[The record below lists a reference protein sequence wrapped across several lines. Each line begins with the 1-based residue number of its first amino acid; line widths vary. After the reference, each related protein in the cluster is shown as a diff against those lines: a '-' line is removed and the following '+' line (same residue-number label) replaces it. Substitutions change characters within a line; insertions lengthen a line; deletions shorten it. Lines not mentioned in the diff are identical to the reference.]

1 MASSSSSGP
10 SVPVVFTTQTPY
22 PLPTQKFMIP
32 ATWKRFQLSQL
43 INKALS
49 LSTPVPFDFL
59 VKKEVLASSLGEWC
73 AENGVAEE
81 ETLEIEYIE
90 SVLPP
95 QKMSDQ
101 PHEDWVSSVSCELQ
115 GYFLT
120 GSYDGVVRAFDYSQK
135 LDTACSIHS
144 APISS
149 ICMVPANADD
159 DSHLVASASHDL
171 TAQLTRITLGT
182 EKSRSESLATLHL
195 HTLPLASIASNA
207 TGSHLLTASWDGL
220 VGLWDTKIPTSDE
233 VPEET
238 VDHERKKRRK
248 LDASAKP
255 KRKAPRA
262 VLKSH
267 TLRVS
272 RALFNDTDSKT
283 AYSCG
288 FDSTVRTWDI
298 ENEIC
303 TQTITASEK
312 PFLDMIITSDGNTAL
327 VASTDRTVSLYDLR
341 AGVVSGT
348 GSLMHPA
355 TPSCVAKASS
365 SLHQIVSG
373 AYDGVVRLWDLRS
386 TKGALSSFKAWDGK
400 KKVLAVDWKR
410 GLVGVGGEG
419 GLEVWKAGED
429 GSKSG

>member
-1 MASSSSSGP
+1 M
-10 SVPVVFTTQTPY
+10 Q
-22 PLPTQKFMIP
+22 
-32 ATWKRFQLSQL
+32 
-43 INKALS
+43 
-49 LSTPVPFDFL
+49 
-59 VKKEVLASSLGEWC
+59 
-73 AENGVAEE
+73 E

-90 SVLPP
+90 SLLPP

-115 GYFLT
+115 GCVSVLLAPFSYIGRQDSPFHLDLKTCFPSFINVRGNFSDDFLNRYFIT

-149 ICMVPANADD
+149 ICVVPANVDD
-159 DSHLVASASHDL
+159 GSHLVASASHDL
-171 TAQLTRITLGT
+171 TAQLTRITLGA

-195 HTLPLASIASNA
+195 HMLPLASIASNA

-220 VGLWDTKIPTSDE
+220 VGLWDTKIPASDE

-238 VDHERKKRRK
+238 ADHERKKRRK

-272 RALFNDTDSKT
+272 RALFSDNDSKT

-303 TQTITASEK
+303 IQTI
-312 PFLDMIITSDGNTAL
+312 
-327 VASTDRTVSLYDLR
+327 VS
-341 AGVVSGT
+341 AP
-348 GSLMHPA
+348 SL
-355 TPSCVAKASS
+355 
-365 SLHQIVSG
+365 
-373 AYDGVVRLWDLRS
+373 
-386 TKGALSSFKAWDGK
+386 
-400 KKVLAVDWKR
+400 
-410 GLVGVGGEG
+410 
-419 GLEVWKAGED
+419 
-429 GSKSG
+429 

>member
-1 MASSSSSGP
+1 
-10 SVPVVFTTQTPY
+10 
-22 PLPTQKFMIP
+22 
-32 ATWKRFQLSQL
+32 
-43 INKALS
+43 
-49 LSTPVPFDFL
+49 
-59 VKKEVLASSLGEWC
+59 
-73 AENGVAEE
+73 
-81 ETLEIEYIE
+81 
-90 SVLPP
+90 
-95 QKMSDQ
+95 MSDQ

-115 GYFLT
+115 GCVSVLLAHFSSVGRQVSPHPPLSLSPEFFPSLITYHLEATFLMVFLNRYFLT

-149 ICMVPANADD
+149 ICVVPANAGG

-171 TAQLTRITLGT
+171 TAQLTRITLGA

-248 LDASAKP
+248 LDAPAKP

-272 RALFNDTDSKT
+272 RALFSDNDSKT

-288 FDSTVRTWDI
+288 FDSTVRIWDI

-303 TQTITASEK
+303 TQTIVSDASLFK
-312 PFLDMIITSDGNTAL
+312 GLCSDP
-327 VASTDRTVSLYDLR
+327 
-341 AGVVSGT
+341 
-348 GSLMHPA
+348 H
-355 TPSCVAKASS
+355 
-365 SLHQIVSG
+365 
-373 AYDGVVRLWDLRS
+373 
-386 TKGALSSFKAWDGK
+386 
-400 KKVLAVDWKR
+400 
-410 GLVGVGGEG
+410 
-419 GLEVWKAGED
+419 
-429 GSKSG
+429 